1 MTMQDGGFTESP
13 VFGSAMPRVLAF
25 ETSCDETSAALVEQG
40 RVLAN
45 VTRQQL
51 IHSEYGGVVPE
62 LASRAHARLILPVTL
77 EALKRSGVDLREVDA
92 VAATRGP
99 GLIGALLV
107 GLVFAKGLA
116 QSLEVPFLGINHLE
130 GHLFSIF
137 ITHPEVPPPI
147 LFLLVSGGHT
157 ELVLMEQRFH
167 YRVLGTTLDD
177 AVGEAFDKGARL
189 LGLPYPG
196 GPHID
201 RWAKHGDPAFHR
213 FPRARVPGLDFSFS
227 GIKTALRYYLQDKTP
242 EWIQQHLPHLAA
254 SYQEA
259 LLDMLLEKLQLAVE
273 QTGVRR
279 VAIVGGVSL
288 NSRLRERL
296 AREYSHWEVL
306 LPQPEYCADN
316 AAMIGMVAHERLLK
330 GESHPLD
337 LAAIPDL
344 DLESGPEP
352 YEGTS

>member
-1 MTMQDGGFTESP
+1 
-13 VFGSAMPRVLAF
+13 MPRVLAF
-25 ETSCDETSAALVEQG
+25 ETSCDETSAALVEDG
-40 RVLAN
+40 RVRASI
-45 VTRQQL
+45 TRQQL

-77 EALKRSGVDLREVDA
+77 EALKQARVSLDQVDA

-116 QSLEVPFLGINHLE
+116 QSRNLPFLGINHLE

-137 ITHPEVPPPI
+137 INHPEARPPI

-157 ELVLMEQRFH
+157 ELVLMEQKFR

-201 RWAKHGDPAFHR
+201 RLARQGDPTFHR

-227 GIKTALRYYLQDKTP
+227 GVKTALRYYLKDRP
-242 EWIQQHLPHLAA
+242 PDWIQAHLPHLAA

-259 LLDMLLEKLQLAVE
+259 LLDMLLEKLAQAVE
-273 QTGVRR
+273 QTGLRR

-296 AREYSHWEVL
+296 QREFGHWEVL
-306 LPQPEYCADN
+306 LPLPEYCADN
-316 AAMIGMVAHERLLK
+316 AAMIGMVAHERFLR
-330 GESHPLD
+330 GERHPLD
-337 LAAIPDL
+337 LAAVPDL
-344 DLESGPEP
+344 DLAPESPDQEGP
-352 YEGTS
+352 

>member
-1 MTMQDGGFTESP
+1 
-13 VFGSAMPRVLAF
+13 MPKILAF
-25 ETSCDETSAALVEQG
+25 ETSCDETSAAVLADGQ
-40 RVLAN
+40 VLAN
-45 VTRQQL
+45 ITRQQL
-51 IHSEYGGVVPE
+51 IHSEFGGVVPE

-77 EALKRSGVDLREVDA
+77 EALKQAGISVQEVDV

-116 QSLEVPFLGINHLE
+116 QSLRKPFLGINHLE

-137 ITHPEVPPPI
+137 INHPEARPPI

-157 ELVLMEQRFH
+157 ELVVMEERFR

-201 RWAKHGDPAFHR
+201 RLAREGDPGFHR

-227 GIKTALRYYLQDKTP
+227 GIKTALRYFLQDKDAS
-242 EWIQQHLPHLAA
+242 WIQRHLSHLAA

-259 LLDMLLEKLQLAVE
+259 LLDMLLEKLRAAVS

-279 VAIVGGVSL
+279 VAVVGGVSL

-296 AREYSHWEVL
+296 AREFSDCEVL
-306 LPQPEYCADN
+306 LPLPAYCADN
-316 AAMIGMVAHERLLK
+316 AAMIGLVAHFRALR
-330 GESHPLD
+330 GEEHPLS
-337 LAAIPDL
+337 LEAVPDL
-344 DLESGPEP
+344 DLEEGPELR
-352 YEGTS
+352 

>member
-1 MTMQDGGFTESP
+1 ML
-13 VFGSAMPRVLAF
+13 RVLAF
-25 ETSCDETSAALVEQG
+25 ETSCDETSAAVIEDG

-51 IHSEYGGVVPE
+51 VHSEFGGVVPE

-77 EALKRSGVDLREVDA
+77 EALKRAELEPHEVQV

-116 QSLEVPFLGINHLE
+116 HSLGKPFLGINHLE

-137 ITHPEVPPPI
+137 INHPEAAPPI

-157 ELVLMEQRFH
+157 ELVVMEERFR
-167 YRVLGTTLDD
+167 YRLLGTTLDD

-201 RWAKHGDPAFHR
+201 RLARQGDPGFHR

-227 GIKTALRYYLQDKTP
+227 GIKTALRYYLEKREPAWVQA
-242 EWIQQHLPHLAA
+242 HLPHLAA
-254 SYQEA
+254 AYQEA
-259 LLDMLLEKLQLAVE
+259 LLDMLLEKLRAAVD
-273 QTGVRR
+273 QTGLRR
-279 VAIVGGVSL
+279 VAVVGGVSL

-296 AREYSHWEVL
+296 AREFADCEVL
-306 LPQPEYCADN
+306 LPLPEYCADN
-316 AAMIGMVAHERLLK
+316 AAMIGMVAYHRAVA
-330 GESHPLD
+330 GETHPLSLD
-337 LAAIPDL
+337 AVPDL
-344 DLESGPEP
+344 DLTEA
-352 YEGTS
+352 